1 MSLFQ
6 VEPFL
11 LFKDRC
17 TISPTSFL
25 FTGTMIEGAMA
36 RGELSPGSYTYDW
49 VWVPRVR
56 DNHTV
61 PIRSIGVKNIFINK
75 KMKVSEMCEIFS
87 ISRIKIKDILHYHV
101 I

>member
-1 MSLFQ
+1 MTSLFH
-6 VEPFL
+6 VEPFPI
-11 LFKDRC
+11 FETDVPK
-17 TISPTSFL
+17 SHVFL
-25 FTGTMIEGAMA
+25 FIGTMIEGAMA

-87 ISRIKIKDILHYHV
+87 LIRINVKGILH
-101 I
+101 

>member
-1 MSLFQ
+1 MTSLFH
-6 VEPFL
+6 VE
-11 LFKDRC
+11 LFSIFETDVPK
-17 TISPTSFL
+17 SHVFL
-25 FTGTMIEGAMA
+25 FIGTMIEGAMA

-87 ISRIKIKDILHYHV
+87 LIRINVKGILH
-101 I
+101 